1 MKMRNLAGSTV
12 NPLGLGCMNLS
23 HGYSNFPSY
32 ADGAKL
38 LRHALDAG
46 VDHFDTA
53 TLYGRGCN
61 EELVGAALGK
71 RRDDYFLASKC
82 GLEIMAPGE
91 RGRIDGRP
99 ETIRAQAE
107 ASLDRLGTD
116 FIDLYYLHRLDPK
129 VPVEES
135 VGALADLVA
144 EGAIGAIGLSE
155 VSAATLYRA
164 TTEHPIAAVQNE
176 YSLATRNSELGVL
189 EACRTLGT
197 AFVAFSPLSR
207 GFLSG
212 TLLDPSGLPEKD
224 LRHVLPRFSAENY
237 PANLELLDSFRGV
250 AERLDV
256 TCSQLAL
263 AWLLAQGDHV
273 HAIPGTT
280 NTGHLDENL
289 GAGSITLDDATTAEI
304 GAIINSQTM
313 HGARYNA
320 GQQQTID
327 TEEFAATQP

>member
-1 MKMRNLAGSTV
+1 MRYLAGTRV
-12 NPLGLGCMNLS
+12 RPLGLGCMNLS
-23 HGYSNFPSY
+23 HGYSNFPTY
-32 ADGAKL
+32 AEGAAL

-61 EELVGAALGK
+61 EELLGAALGK
-71 RRDDYFLASKC
+71 RREEFFLASKC
-82 GLEIMAPGE
+82 GLEIPAPGQ

-107 ASLDRLGTD
+107 ASLNRLGTSY
-116 FIDLYYLHRLDPK
+116 IDLYYLHRLDPS

-135 VGALADLVA
+135 VGALADLVS

-155 VSAATLYRA
+155 VSAATLRRA
-164 TTEHPIAAVQNE
+164 AAEHPIAAVQNE

-189 EACRTLGT
+189 ETCRELGT

-207 GFLSG
+207 AFLTG
-212 TLLDPSGLPEKD
+212 MLRDPASLPEND

-237 PANLELLDSFRGV
+237 PANLELVDQLQAV
-250 AERLDV
+250 AQRLGT
-256 TCSQLAL
+256 TCAQLSL
-263 AWLLAQGDHV
+263 AWVLAQGEHV

-280 NTGHLDENL
+280 SIEHLDENL
-289 GAGSITLDDATTAEI
+289 GAGSVVLDEATLAEVGTLVNNETI
-304 GAIINSQTM
+304 

-320 GQQQTID
+320 GQQRTVD
-327 TEEFAATQP
+327 TEEFAATR

>member
-1 MKMRNLAGSTV
+1 MRNLAGTMV
-12 NPLGLGCMNLS
+12 RPLGLGCMNLS

-32 ADGAKL
+32 ADGATL

-61 EELVGAALGK
+61 EELLGAALGK
-71 RRDDYFLASKC
+71 RRDDFFLASKC

-107 ASLDRLGTD
+107 ASLNRLGTNY
-116 FIDLYYLHRLDPK
+116 IDLYYLHRLDPD

-155 VSAATLYRA
+155 VSAATLRRA
-164 TTEHPIAAVQNE
+164 AAEYPIAAVQNE
-176 YSLATRNSELGVL
+176 YSLATRNSELGLL
-189 EACRTLGT
+189 EACRELGT
-197 AFVAFSPLSR
+197 AFVAFSPLCR
-207 GFLSG
+207 AFLTG
-212 TLLDPSGLPEKD
+212 TLQDPQSLPEQD
-224 LRHVLPRFSAENY
+224 MRRSMPRFSAENY
-237 PANLELLDSFRGV
+237 PANLRLLAQVQAIAD
-250 AERLDV
+250 RLGI
-256 TCSQLAL
+256 TCAQLAL
-263 AWLLAQGDHV
+263 AWVLAQGEHV

-280 NTGHLDENL
+280 STEHLDENL
-289 GAGSITLDDATTAEI
+289 GAGDIVLDEATLTEL
-304 GAIINSQTM
+304 GGIINSGTM
-313 HGARYNA
+313 HGARYSA
-320 GQQQTID
+320 GQQRTID
-327 TEEFAATQP
+327 TEEFAPTS

>member
-1 MKMRNLAGSTV
+1 MEMRNLAGTMV
-12 NPLGLGCMNLS
+12 RPLGLGCMNLS

-32 ADGAKL
+32 ADGATL
-38 LRHALDAG
+38 LRHALEAG

-61 EELVGAALGK
+61 EELLGAALGK
-71 RRDDYFLASKC
+71 RRDDFFLASKC

-107 ASLDRLGTD
+107 ASLNRLGTNY
-116 FIDLYYLHRLDPK
+116 IDLYYLHRLDPD

-155 VSAATLYRA
+155 VSAATLRRA
-164 TTEHPIAAVQNE
+164 AAEYPIAAVQNE
-176 YSLATRNSELGVL
+176 YSLATRNSELGLL
-189 EACRTLGT
+189 EACRELGT
-197 AFVAFSPLSR
+197 AFVAFSPLCR
-207 GFLSG
+207 AFLTG
-212 TLLDPSGLPEKD
+212 TLRDPQSLPEQD
-224 LRHVLPRFSAENY
+224 MRRSMPRFSAENY
-237 PANLELLDSFRGV
+237 PANLRLLAQVEAIAD
-250 AERLDV
+250 RLGIS
-256 TCSQLAL
+256 CAQLAL
-263 AWLLAQGDHV
+263 AWVLAQGEHV

-280 NTGHLDENL
+280 STDHLDENL
-289 GAGSITLDDATTAEI
+289 GAGDIVLDEATLTELGD
-304 GAIINSQTM
+304 IINSGTM

-320 GQQQTID
+320 GQQRTID
-327 TEEFAATQP
+327 TEEFAPTP

>member
-1 MKMRNLAGSTV
+1 MRTLAGSEV

-32 ADGAKL
+32 AEGAQL
-38 LRHALDAG
+38 LRRALDAG
-46 VDHFDTA
+46 VNHFDTA

-61 EELVGAALGK
+61 EELVGAALGT
-71 RRDDYFLASKC
+71 RRDEYFLASKC
-82 GLEIMAPGE
+82 GLEIMAAGE

-116 FIDLYYLHRLDPK
+116 FIDLYYLHRLDPM

-155 VSAATLYRA
+155 VSAATLRRA
-164 TTEHPIAAVQNE
+164 FTEHPIAAVQNE

-189 EACRTLGT
+189 EACRDLGT

-207 GFLSG
+207 AFLTG
-212 TLLDPSGLPEKD
+212 TLVDPAALPETD
-224 LRHVLPRFSAENY
+224 LRHALPRFTAANY
-237 PANLELLDSFRGV
+237 PANLALLDCFRHV
-250 AERLDV
+250 ADRLGI

-263 AWLLAQGDHV
+263 AWVLAQGDHV

-280 NTGHLDENL
+280 SIEHLEENL
-289 GAGSITLDDATTAEI
+289 GAGAITLEEPTVAEV
-304 GAIINSQTM
+304 GAIINSGTM
-313 HGARYNA
+313 HGARYNP
-320 GQQQTID
+320 GQQRTVD
-327 TEEFAATQP
+327 TEEFAPEIH

>member
-1 MKMRNLAGSTV
+1 MVR
-12 NPLGLGCMNLS
+12 PLGLGCMNLS

-32 ADGAKL
+32 ADGATL
-38 LRHALDAG
+38 LRHALEAG

-61 EELVGAALGK
+61 EELLGAALGK
-71 RRDDYFLASKC
+71 RRDDFFLASKC

-107 ASLDRLGTD
+107 ASLNRLGTNY
-116 FIDLYYLHRLDPK
+116 IDLYYLHRLDPD

-155 VSAATLYRA
+155 VSAATLRRA
-164 TTEHPIAAVQNE
+164 AAEYPIAAVQNE
-176 YSLATRNSELGVL
+176 YSLATRNSELGLL
-189 EACRTLGT
+189 EACRELGT
-197 AFVAFSPLSR
+197 AFVAFSPLCR
-207 GFLSG
+207 AFLTG
-212 TLLDPSGLPEKD
+212 TLRDPQSLPEQD
-224 LRHVLPRFSAENY
+224 MRRSMPRFSAENY
-237 PANLELLDSFRGV
+237 PANLRLLAQVEAIAD
-250 AERLDV
+250 RLGIS
-256 TCSQLAL
+256 CAQLAL
-263 AWLLAQGDHV
+263 AWVLAQGEHV

-280 NTGHLDENL
+280 STDHLDENL
-289 GAGSITLDDATTAEI
+289 GAGDIVLDEATLTELGD
-304 GAIINSQTM
+304 IINSGTM

-320 GQQQTID
+320 GQQRTID
-327 TEEFAATQP
+327 TEEFAPTP

>member
-1 MKMRNLAGSTV
+1 MRNLAGTMV
-12 NPLGLGCMNLS
+12 RPLGLGCMNLS

-32 ADGAKL
+32 ADGATL
-38 LRHALDAG
+38 LRHALEAG

-61 EELVGAALGK
+61 EELLGAALGK
-71 RRDDYFLASKC
+71 RRDDFFLASKC

-107 ASLDRLGTD
+107 ASLNRLGTNY
-116 FIDLYYLHRLDPK
+116 IDLYYLHRLDPD

-155 VSAATLYRA
+155 VSAATLRRA
-164 TTEHPIAAVQNE
+164 AAEYPIAAVQNE
-176 YSLATRNSELGVL
+176 YSLATRNSELGLL
-189 EACRTLGT
+189 EACRELGT
-197 AFVAFSPLSR
+197 AFVAFSPLCR
-207 GFLSG
+207 AFLTG
-212 TLLDPSGLPEKD
+212 TLRDPQSLPEQD
-224 LRHVLPRFSAENY
+224 MRRSMPRFSAENY
-237 PANLELLDSFRGV
+237 PANLRLLAQVEAIAD
-250 AERLDV
+250 RLGIS
-256 TCSQLAL
+256 CAQLAL
-263 AWLLAQGDHV
+263 AWVLAQGEHV

-280 NTGHLDENL
+280 STDHLDENL
-289 GAGSITLDDATTAEI
+289 GAGDIVLDEATLTELGD
-304 GAIINSQTM
+304 IINSGTM

-320 GQQQTID
+320 GQQRTID
-327 TEEFAATQP
+327 TEEFAPTP